1 MKSFFKRVAQTA
13 RLMVGVGDYDA
24 YVTHYR
30 MHHPERTPMTK
41 EEYFLN
47 RLQARYLGKKGTINR
62 CPC

>member
-1 MKSFFKRVAQTA
+1 MKNIFKRLAQMA
-13 RLMVGVGDYDA
+13 RLMVGVGDYEA

-30 MHHPERTPMTK
+30 THHPKLTPMTK

-47 RLQARYLGKKGTINR
+47 RLQARYPGKKGNVNR